1 MDFTEY
7 SLAFLANERL
17 AVAREAS
24 ARRARLASL
33 TPREPLRVRV
43 GAALIALGQRL
54 LGDPTRRA
62 PLPAPQ
68 RVAP

>member
-17 AVAREAS
+17 AAAREAS
-24 ARRARLASL
+24 ARRVLLASL
-33 TPREPLRVRV
+33 TAREPLRIRLGEV
-43 GAALIALGQRL
+43 LIALGQRL

-62 PLPAPQ
+62 PVPAPQ
-68 RVAP
+68 RVGP